1 MNDESNK
8 VKNYTKLIG
17 RYLNIS
23 KPNGVLE
30 IKFELTPVGDE
41 NEYYMKITYVVPDDS
56 KYLKVNDK
64 NLIPV
69 RYRHE
74 WNYQITK
81 DLENYFGLKVYI
93 NQSGTR
99 NENFY
104 NR

>member
-1 MNDESNK
+1 MSNK
-8 VKNYTKLIG
+8 PMNLDRDTKLIR

-23 KPNGVLE
+23 KPEGVS
-30 IKFELTPVGDE
+30 KVTFELTPVGDE

-69 RYRHE
+69 RYRYE
-74 WNYQITK
+74 WNHHITK
-81 DLENYFGLKVYI
+81 DLQDYFGLKVYI